1 MTKKKNFIEKLFE
14 SFGILI
20 LIILLLAGVGSTVV
34 ILLSLFLFLIPN
46 KKTKL
51 NIFVFLIISNVI
63 ANVLLISNP
72 FDFGFIN
79 DLILW
84 YSKSA
89 PAPLDNSISTL
100 DYLIQEGYE
109 IPTHFSQIVPSL
121 GEIYLEEP
129 YGLSAI
135 LNAYLVNLGYVSL
148 DNFTIFIV
156 FDLLCL
162 FLYFYFGSWLIGE

>member
-46 KKTKL
+46 KKTRL
-51 NIFVFLIISNVI
+51 NIFIFLIISNVI
-63 ANVLLISNP
+63 TNVLLISNP

-89 PAPLDNSISTL
+89 PAPLDESISTL
-100 DYLIQEGYE
+100 DYYIQKGYE
-109 IPTHFSQIVPSL
+109 IPIHPSQLS
-121 GEIYLEEP
+121 EIYLEEP
-129 YGLSAI
+129 LGLTAI

-148 DNFTIFIV
+148 DNFGIFIV
-156 FDLLCL
+156 FDLVFL
-162 FLYFYFGSWLIGE
+162 FIYFYFGSWLIGE